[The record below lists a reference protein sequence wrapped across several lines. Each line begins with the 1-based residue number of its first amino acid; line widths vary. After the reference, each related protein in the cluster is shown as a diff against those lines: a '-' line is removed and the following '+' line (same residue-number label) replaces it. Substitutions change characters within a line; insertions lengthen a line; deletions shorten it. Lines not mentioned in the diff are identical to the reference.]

1 MARCLVL
8 LNPRAGTL
16 KDLAGD
22 GDGADAAE
30 RVRKAFAAAGKD
42 VDVRLVPPRD
52 LGGVLDELNAADAH
66 DEIIVGGGD
75 GSLSR
80 SLRKLV
86 SSGKTFGVLPFGTMN
101 LLARDL
107 GVPQQVEEAISA
119 LARSEPQM
127 IDLGSINGRPFHS
140 ISGLGFF
147 AQMARARE
155 AARGLKGFGRYAG
168 FSFAALRAFF
178 RSGRSRYT
186 LVIDGAPIKVDA
198 TAVLVTNNAFG
209 DGAWRRPRLDAAE
222 LEIIVA
228 HAGTM
233 KERLRL
239 GLDVVA
245 GGWRTNPL
253 IESFRAS
260 KVEVTKS
267 WRRRAWVATDGEL
280 TRETMPVVYE
290 TLPKVAR
297 MMVPLRSAAILADPA
312 PSGGEAGAETP
323 APARSVAG

>member
-16 KDLAGD
+16 KDLKEAAGQA
-22 GDGADAAE
+22 GPAE
-30 RVRKAFAAAGKD
+30 RVANAFRAAGKE
-42 VDVRLVPPRD
+42 VDVRMVPPRN
-52 LGGVLDELNAADAH
+52 LGAVLDEIGASDAH

-80 SLRKLV
+80 SLGKLMA
-86 SSGKTFGVLPFGTMN
+86 SGKTFGVLPFGTMN

-107 GVPQQVEEAISA
+107 GVPQEMDAAIRA
-119 LARSEPQM
+119 LAHATPRR
-127 IDLGSINGRPFHS
+127 IDLGSIGGRPFQS

-168 FSFAALRAFF
+168 FTVAAFRAFF

-186 LVIDGAPIKVDA
+186 LVIDGAAVEVNA

-209 DGAWRRPRLDAAE
+209 DGAWRRQRLDAGE
-222 LEIIVA
+222 LEVIVA

-233 KERLRL
+233 RQRLRL

-245 GGWRTNPL
+245 GGWRRNPL
-253 IESFRAS
+253 IESFAAR
-260 KVEVTKS
+260 KVTIRKG
-267 WRRRAWVATDGEL
+267 RRNRVWVATDGEL
-280 TRETMPVVYE
+280 TREATPLIYA
-290 TLPKVAR
+290 TLPAAAVMLAPVEPVAPPVEIAGPSSTR
-297 MMVPLRSAAILADPA
+297 PADAAQ
-312 PSGGEAGAETP
+312 
-323 APARSVAG
+323 ARP

>member
-16 KDLAGD
+16 KDLAGE

-30 RVRKAFAAAGKD
+30 RVRKAFAAAGRE
-42 VDVRLVPPRD
+42 VDVRMVPPRD
-52 LGGVLDELNAADAH
+52 LSGVLDELSTSDGH

-86 SSGKTFGVLPFGTMN
+86 ASGKTFGVLPFGTMN

-107 GVPQQVEEAISA
+107 GVPQQVDEAISA
-119 LARSEPQM
+119 LARSEPRR
-127 IDLGSINGRPFHS
+127 IDLASINGRPFHS

-186 LVIDGAPIKVDA
+186 LVIDGAPIKVEA

-209 DGAWRRPRLDAAE
+209 DGAWRRPRLDAGE
-222 LEIIVA
+222 LEVIVA

-239 GLDVVA
+239 GVDVVA
-245 GGWRTNPL
+245 GGWRANPL
-253 IESFRAS
+253 IESFRAR

-267 WRRRAWVATDGEL
+267 WRGRAWVATDGEL

-290 TLPKVAR
+290 TLPQAAR
-297 MMVPLRSAAILADPA
+297 MMAPLRPAEA
-312 PSGGEAGAETP
+312 PSAPEPSAGGAGAEAKPRP
-323 APARSVAG
+323 AAG